1 MFNQSNGIFQ
11 RQCINH
17 FIIIKIKHSLVN
29 LGLKYIYLSKY
40 FFKIIFLFS
49 GKKAIIILFPKTFQ
63 HEYQFID
70 KANELNSS
78 CTLRMQIDAQ
88 TQGIN
93 IFREKLST
101 VLQYKSNHHCNT
113 PRQCSLYLVQWAY
126 RCRYV
131 MGSDPEKRDSVPQDI
146 YLYLSFV
153 ETCDIFIL
161 KTQFCVIT
169 GPFILVYTSEYTRF

>member
-1 MFNQSNGIFQ
+1 MFNQSNAIFQ
-11 RQCINH
+11 RQCIIQ

-29 LGLKYIYLSKY
+29 LGLKY
-40 FFKIIFLFS
+40 FFLFS

-93 IFREKLST
+93 IFREELST

-146 YLYLSFV
+146 YIYLYLSFV

-169 GPFILVYTSEYTRF
+169 VPFILVYTSEYTRF